1 MSKEELKLLN
11 VSKSIINIDA
21 DRQLVVGVTNPFETD
36 KCYVKIGHCKYYDFT
51 EAQSLINNLEKHF
64 DGNY

>member
-11 VSKSIINIDA
+11 VSKSIINIDV
-21 DRQLVVGVTNPFETD
+21 DRQLVVGVTDPFETD

>member
-1 MSKEELKLLN
+1 MTKKELKLLN

-21 DRQLVVGVTNPFETD
+21 SRQLVEEVVNPFEVD
-36 KCYVKIGHCKYYDFT
+36 KCYVMIGHCKYYDFT

-64 DGNY
+64 DRNY

>member
-11 VSKSIINIDA
+11 VGKSIINIDA
-21 DRQLVVGVTNPFETD
+21 SRQLVVAVTNPFETD
-36 KCYVKIGHCKYYDFT
+36 KCYIKIGHCKYYDFA
-51 EAQSLINNLEKHF
+51 EAQYLINNLEKHF

>member
-11 VSKSIINIDA
+11 VSSSIINIDST
-21 DRQLVVGVTNPFETD
+21 RQLVEAVINPFETD
-36 KCYVKIGHCKYYDFT
+36 KCYAQIGNCKYYDFI

-64 DGNY
+64 DRNY

>member
-21 DRQLVVGVTNPFETD
+21 GKQLVEEVVNPFEGD
-36 KCYVKIGHCKYYDFT
+36 KCYVMIGHCKYYDFI

>member
-1 MSKEELKLLN
+1 MTKEELKLLN

-21 DRQLVVGVTNPFETD
+21 GKQLVEEVVNPFETD
-36 KCYVKIGHCKYYDFT
+36 KCYVQIGHCKYYDFT

-64 DGNY
+64 DRNY